1 MKTAALKRDGPFA
14 VVGAFGRDRGLSA
27 RQLDLCLWPR
37 GTVQE
42 VLSAYFRSLPSTLS
56 EHSIADYRTREGWL
70 MRVLGP
76 ATDVPEITVETLA
89 RLARI
94 HGPDGNPGEGDGL
107 MYVTI
112 TKRLEYLR
120 AACEY
125 AAARKVLR
133 RDDVPVVPSLPDD
146 GRRLQRAL
154 TLGEFRKLELAL
166 PDRFRRFAVLGYYT
180 GQHSQ
185 DLFTMTHGML
195 DPDFTWLDDDGSEL
209 WRGRFWRR
217 NHKVP
222 DCEPMWLPMERCLRD
237 AAKEWRRKPV
247 AADALIVGRL
257 WALKKNFDH
266 ACDAAGIERATPN
279 RDMRRSFASMLL
291 ARGYS
296 AEYARQAL
304 GHLGPVQVDDEGH
317 YAGAA
322 KSTIGTQHYFRM
334 TEDLIRRELRRRR
347 AEGA

>member
-1 MKTAALKRDGPFA
+1 MKAAAQPRGGDFALAGP
-14 VVGAFGRDRGLSA
+14 FGRDRGLSA
-27 RQLDLCLWPR
+27 RQLDLSLWPR

-42 VLSAYFRSLPSTLS
+42 VLAAYFRSLVGLS
-56 EHSIADYRTREGWL
+56 EHSIGDYRTREGWL

-76 ATDVPEITVETLA
+76 ATDVAEITVETLA
-89 RLARI
+89 RIARI
-94 HGPDGNPGEGDGL
+94 HGPDGSQGEGDGL

-112 TKRLEYLR
+112 TKRFKYLR
-120 AACEY
+120 SACEY

-133 RDDVPVVPSLPDD
+133 RDDVPTVPNLPDD

-166 PDRFRRFAVLGYYT
+166 PDRFRRFAVLGYFT
-180 GQHSQ
+180 GQHSH
-185 DLFTMTHGML
+185 DIFTMTHGML
-195 DPDFTWLDDDGSEL
+195 DPDFTWVDDDGSKL

-222 DCEPMWLPMERCLRD
+222 DCEPMWLPMEVELWE
-237 AAKEWRRKPV
+237 AVKTWRRRPV
-247 AADALIVGRL
+247 AADALVVGRL
-257 WALKKNFDH
+257 WALKRNFDH
-266 ACDAAGIERATPN
+266 GCDAAGIERATPN

-291 ARGYS
+291 ARGYG
-296 AEYARQAL
+296 AEYVRQAL
-304 GHLGPVQVDDEGH
+304 GHLGPVRVDDEGK

-322 KSTIGTQHYFRM
+322 KSTVGTQHYFRM